1 MAIITISRGTF
12 SGGQRL
18 AECIAQRLEYRCLGR
33 EVLVEAAREYGVPDQ
48 KLSEALTKR
57 PGFLEF
63 LTRERKHY
71 LACIRATLCKEAKNG
86 NLIYHGHAGH
96 LLLRGIPDV
105 LRVRVVANMEFRISA
120 LTDHHMVSREQ
131 AVQYIKKMDDE
142 RVRWT
147 RFLYHQDWKDPALYD
162 VVINLDRVSLH
173 DACETVCHV
182 ANMEQFQVTPR
193 WQKTMDDLALSSHLT
208 AIIAN
213 NKSISGQI
221 EIEAD
226 GGVVTIGGTVE
237 SLSDADRVRMIV
249 RNEPG
254 VKEIN
259 SQMRVRLVGIP
270 ADAIPWES

>member
-12 SGGQRL
+12 SRGQRL
-18 AECIAQRLEYRCLGR
+18 AECVAQKLGYRCLGR

-57 PGFLEF
+57 PGILEF

-71 LACIRATLCKEAKNG
+71 LACIRATICREAKDG
-86 NLIYHGHAGH
+86 NLIYHWHAGH
-96 LLLRGIPDV
+96 LLLRGVPNV
-105 LRVRVVANMEFRISA
+105 LRVRVVANMEFRIRV
-120 LTDHHMVSREQ
+120 LTDHHNVSREQ
-131 AVQYIKKMDDE
+131 AMQYIKKIDEE

-147 RFLYHQDWKDPALYD
+147 RSLYHMDWQDPSLYD
-162 VVINLDRVSLH
+162 VVINLERMKLS
-173 DACETVCHV
+173 DACDTVCHI
-182 ANMEQFQVTPR
+182 ANMEQFKTTPQ
-193 WQKTMDDLALSSHLT
+193 WQKRMDDLALSSHLT

-213 NKSISGQI
+213 NKSISGEV

-226 GGVVTIGGTVE
+226 GGVVTIKGAVE
-237 SLSDADRVRMIV
+237 SLLDADRVRIIV

-259 SQMRVRLVGIP
+259 SQMRLRTVGIP
-270 ADAIPWES
+270 ANAIPWEG

>member
-1 MAIITISRGTF
+1 
-12 SGGQRL
+12 
-18 AECIAQRLEYRCLGR
+18 
-33 EVLVEAAREYGVPDQ
+33 
-48 KLSEALTKR
+48 
-57 PGFLEF
+57 
-63 LTRERKHY
+63 
-71 LACIRATLCKEAKNG
+71 
-86 NLIYHGHAGH
+86 
-96 LLLRGIPDV
+96 
-105 LRVRVVANMEFRISA
+105 
-120 LTDHHMVSREQ
+120 
-131 AVQYIKKMDDE
+131 
-142 RVRWT
+142 
-147 RFLYHQDWKDPALYD
+147 
-162 VVINLDRVSLH
+162 
-173 DACETVCHV
+173 
-182 ANMEQFQVTPR
+182 
-193 WQKTMDDLALSSHLT
+193 MDDLALSSHLT